1 MSLETGNYFSAPI
14 YATRQTFDTL
24 LPFHT
29 RACMLIERAAKC
41 YAAKLNHRRTR
52 TNIHWSYR
60 YKIIYGGG
68 KWDKKEI
75 CKREG
80 RRHRREKEGTENRR
94 WRCGERRKRRD
105 DVDKGAYATLRGKE
119 RDSGSE
125 SVEGLKDAS
134 TEENPKDD
142 HGGTMKRAA
151 SARRRGMQLLFIPR
165 RNRSDS

>member
-1 MSLETGNYFSAPI
+1 MSLEIIFPLQYMQQERLLIFFFRFKG
-14 YATRQTFDTL
+14 TRMHADKKGGE
-24 LPFHT
+24 
-29 RACMLIERAAKC
+29 MLRGKVE
-41 YAAKLNHRRTR
+41 LSTS
-52 TNIHWSYR
+52 IHWSYR
-60 YKIIYGGG
+60 YEIIYGGG

-75 CKREG
+75 CNREG
-80 RRHRREKEGTENRR
+80 RRHRCEKEGTEKQR

-105 DVDKGAYATLRGKE
+105 DVDKGAYARE

-125 SVEGLKDAS
+125 SVGGLKGAS